1 MKRAFEVK
9 QKAFRIICKELS
21 VAKKCLSVAKKTFGC
36 AFKHIMSWSEF
47 EIRQFFVIE
56 SRKQCINFN
65 IGCVTN
71 MAVIVVSS
79 NEFSKLGLTN
89 STVYVIQKM
98 LQWKIVKNSYEL
110 NSTSHLKGQQCGNET
125 LESTITNS
133 RKWTQSTKSWLKCLQ
148 MYGIPIP

>member
-9 QKAFRIICKELS
+9 QKAFRIICKE
-21 VAKKCLSVAKKTFGC
+21 LSVAKKTFGC

-47 EIRQFFVIE
+47 EIRQFLVIE

-71 MAVIVVSS
+71 MVVIVVSS
-79 NEFSKLGLTN
+79 NEFSKLGLTY

-133 RKWTQSTKSWLKCLQ
+133 RKWTQSTYPWLKWLQ

>member
-1 MKRAFEVK
+1 MLRTKRAFEVK

-21 VAKKCLSVAKKTFGC
+21 VAKKYLSVAKKTFGC

-56 SRKQCINFN
+56 RRKQCINFN

-71 MAVIVVSS
+71 VVVIVVSS
-79 NEFSKLGLTN
+79 KEFSKLGLTN

-98 LQWKIVKNSYEL
+98 LQ
-110 NSTSHLKGQQCGNET
+110 
-125 LESTITNS
+125 
-133 RKWTQSTKSWLKCLQ
+133 
-148 MYGIPIP
+148 